1 MLPLLGAV
9 PVAYIAGP
17 DRTQAVLLPE
27 VLDDY
32 VGAENSVRFLDAFVA
47 QLELGALGVPA
58 SGAGGDRAA
67 GI

>member
-1 MLPLLGAV
+1 MLPLFGAV

-32 VGAENSVRFLDAFVA
+32 VGADNPVRS
-47 QLELGALGVPA
+47 LGCR
-58 SGAGGDRAA
+58 SGAPDTPR
-67 GI
+67 